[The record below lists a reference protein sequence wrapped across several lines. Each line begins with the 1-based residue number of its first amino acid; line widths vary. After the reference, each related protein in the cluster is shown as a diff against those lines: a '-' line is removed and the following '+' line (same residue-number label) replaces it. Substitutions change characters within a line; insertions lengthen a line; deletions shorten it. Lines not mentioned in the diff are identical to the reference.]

1 MSENYVKCGNE
12 IFFFLS
18 NSAQSSQSVCHKNI
32 DDCLLA
38 KKKLSA
44 TKHNKNNKHKQEW
57 KKKCF

>member
-32 DDCLLA
+32 NDCLLA

-44 TKHNKNNKHKQEW
+44 TNNKNKNTQKNKNKNV
-57 KKKCF
+57 